1 MLAARGRAGFKA
13 RRVCYKRHGLSQVQ
27 NLTRYSWRGNTIEFV
42 SIENSPY
49 IHAINNKC
57 LVRRQDIN

>member
-1 MLAARGRAGFKA
+1 MLAARGRAEFKA
-13 RRVCYKRHGLSQVQ
+13 RRVCHKRHGLSQVQ
-27 NLTRYSWRGNTIEFV
+27 NLTGNTTGFA

-57 LVRRQDIN
+57 LVRHQDIN